1 MFNILVVDDDKNTRR
16 LISDTLRDEGYKV
29 FTAEN
34 GEDALTVLDHQHIDI
49 AIVDVMMPKMDGL
62 TFTKTLRD
70 GGVNIT
76 LLMVTAKGEPE
87 DVKHGF
93 IVGIDDYM
101 VKPVDFEEMMFRIK
115 ALLRRAKIVSERRL
129 VIGGVT
135 LDYDTFSVTRGSD
148 RQILPKKE
156 FLLLFKLLSYPDIIF
171 TRYQLMDEIWGM
183 DSESEEIT
191 VSVHVNKLRNRFKD
205 YPEFDIETARGL
217 GYKGVRKI

>member
-70 GGVNIT
+70 GGVNIP